1 MRHRK
6 PWTWRGCELALLW
19 SLAACSPGVEVV
31 FEPGVVARIDSTS
44 ISAAE
49 MRDFVV
55 SMPQSLRLQGLG
67 DPVRKHYLR
76 SMLAKY
82 LLVLEAKERGLD
94 TAQVVQTKVMHYWR
108 QHLVDTYRRLA
119 LVPKV
124 QVSEEEVRAY
134 FAHSGLDR
142 KRQMAGILVKED
154 STAKQI
160 YEELKAGGDFAQLA
174 AEYTIDERSAAQ
186 GGVLGFIDLKQA
198 RRLQIPDEVFRNLP
212 SGQLSPILP
221 MGTRYQ
227 IVRFLQDQP
236 VPLAEKRQQI
246 RDILYERKRL
256 EQENAEIAT
265 LARKLDVQL
274 VSEGLELLL
283 NKAALHTPVR
293 LAHLGTE
300 EVGQPLFT
308 YKGGQISLGDYL
320 NALWK
325 DLRALSGWGV
335 RDSAE
340 VVDTARELVLTP
352 ALLAEAAQRAGL
364 AETVDGQRRLQEIRT
379 EFLIKQLREEAVIDQ
394 SEASQEEARDFYDT
408 NEALFREPA
417 QYIVVEVLVETEV
430 EAAGLLRALERGA
443 PLGTLAPKHTIR
455 SGMKREEG
463 LLHLGEYERLTL
475 PRLFKAVKAAE
486 LDKITGP
493 VPVEGGYSIFRV
505 LNREGGELSPFFQV
519 EKKARALVRGQKR
532 EQLFEELI
540 DDLLDK
546 YKERLAISDSALAA
560 ALPDTFLQHHAWEA
574 PTEGE
579 FYRGP

>member
-1 MRHRK
+1 MGHRK
-6 PWTWRGCELALLW
+6 PWTWQGCELALVW
-19 SLAACSPGVEVV
+19 SLAACSPGAEVAL
-31 FEPGVVARIDSTS
+31 EPGVVARIDSTS

-55 SMPQSLRLQGLG
+55 QMPQSLRLKGQG

-76 SMLAKY
+76 SLLAKH

-94 TAQVVQTKVMHYWR
+94 TAEVVQTKVRHYWR

-119 LVPKV
+119 LVPNV

-142 KRQMAGILVKED
+142 TRQMAGILVEED

-160 YEELKAGGDFAQLA
+160 YEQLEAGGDFARLA
-174 AEYTIDERSAAQ
+174 AEYTIDERSASE
-186 GGVLGFIDLKQA
+186 GGVLGFIDLEQA
-198 RRLQIPDEVFRNLP
+198 RRLQIPAEVFRSLP
-212 SGQLSPILP
+212 SGQLSPIMP

-236 VPLAEKRQQI
+236 VPLEERRQQI

-256 EQENAEIAT
+256 EQERAEIAALT
-265 LARKLDVQL
+265 RKLDVQL
-274 VSEGLELLL
+274 VPEGVELLL
-283 NKAALHTPVR
+283 NKAALHTRVR
-293 LAHLGTE
+293 RAHLAAE
-300 EVGQPLFT
+300 EADQPLFT
-308 YKGGQISLGDYL
+308 YEGGQISLGDYL

-325 DLRALSGWGV
+325 DMRAMSGWGV

-340 VVDTARELVLTP
+340 VVNTARELVLIP

-364 AETVDGQRRLQEIRT
+364 GEMADGQQRLEEMHA
-379 EFLIKQLREEAVIDQ
+379 EFMIKQLREEAIIDQ
-394 SEASQEEARDFYDT
+394 SAASREEARDFYEN
-408 NEALFREPA
+408 NEGLFREPA

-430 EAAGLLRALERGA
+430 EAAGLLRAIERGA
-443 PLGTLAPKHTIR
+443 TLGMLAQKHTIR
-455 SGMKREEG
+455 PGMKEKDG
-463 LLHLGEYERLTL
+463 LMHLGEYERLTQ
-475 PRLFKAVKAAE
+475 PRLFKAVKAAA

-493 VPVEGGYSIFRV
+493 ERVKGGYSIFKV
-505 LNREGGELSPFFQV
+505 LNREGGELAPFFQV

-546 YKERLAISDSALAA
+546 YKERLAVSDSALEA
-560 ALPDTFLQHHAWEA
+560 ALPDAFLQRHTWEA
-574 PTEGE
+574 PTKGGGS
-579 FYRGP
+579 R

>member
-1 MRHRK
+1 MRPRK
-6 PWTWRGCELALLW
+6 PWTRRGCELALLW
-19 SLAACSPGVEVV
+19 SLAACSPGVEGIL
-31 FEPGVVARIDSTS
+31 EPGVVARIDSTS

-49 MRDFVV
+49 LRDFVV
-55 SMPQSLRLQGLG
+55 QMPRSLRLQGPG
-67 DPVRKHYLR
+67 DPVRQHYLR
-76 SMLAKY
+76 SLLAKY

-94 TAQVVQTKVMHYWR
+94 TAQVVQTKVMHHWR
-108 QHLVDTYRRLA
+108 QHLVATYRQLA
-119 LVPKV
+119 LAPKV
-124 QVSEEEVRAY
+124 QVSAEEIRAY

-142 KRQMAGILVKED
+142 KRQMAGILVEKD
-154 STAKQI
+154 STAQQI
-160 YEELKAGGDFAQLA
+160 HEELKAGGDFAQLA

-198 RRLQIPDEVFRNLP
+198 RRLQIPDEVFRSLP
-212 SGQLSPILP
+212 SGQPSPVLP

-236 VPLAEKRQQI
+236 VPLEEKRPQI
-246 RDILYERKRL
+246 REILYERKRL

-274 VSEGLELLL
+274 VPEGLELLL
-283 NKAALHTPVR
+283 HKAALHTRVR
-293 LAHLGTE
+293 LAHLAAE

-340 VVDTARELVLTP
+340 VVDTARELILTP
-352 ALLAEAAQRAGL
+352 ALLAEAAQRAGF
-364 AETVDGQRRLQEIRT
+364 AEMVDGRQRLQEIRT

-394 SEASQEEARDFYDT
+394 SEASQEEARDFYDN
-408 NEALFREPA
+408 NEELFREPA
-417 QYIVVEVLVETEV
+417 QYIVVEVLVETEA
-430 EAAGLLRALERGA
+430 EAAGLLRAIERGA
-443 PLGTLAPKHTIR
+443 SLGTLAQKHTIR
-455 SGMKREEG
+455 SGMEQEEG

-486 LDKITGP
+486 LGKITGP
-493 VPVEGGYSIFRV
+493 EPVEGGYSIFSV
-505 LNREGGELSPFFQV
+505 LNRQGGEVAAFFQV
-519 EKKARALVRGQKR
+519 ENKARALVRGQKR

-546 YKERLAISDSALAA
+546 YKDRIAVSDSALAA
-560 ALPDTFLQHHAWEA
+560 ALPDSFLQHHAGEA
-574 PTEGE
+574 PTKGE
-579 FYRGP
+579 

>member
-1 MRHRK
+1 MRPRK
-6 PWTWRGCELALLW
+6 PWTRRGCELALVW
-19 SLAACSPGVEVV
+19 SLAACSPEVEVV
-31 FEPGVVARIDSTS
+31 LEPGVVARIDSTS

-55 SMPQSLRLQGLG
+55 QMPRSLRLQGPG

-82 LLVLEAKERGLD
+82 LLVLEAQERGLD
-94 TAQVVQTKVMHYWR
+94 TAQVVQTKVMHAWR
-108 QHLVDTYRRLA
+108 QHLVATYRQLA
-119 LVPKV
+119 LAPKV
-124 QVSEEEVRAY
+124 QVSAEEVRAY

-142 KRQMAGILVKED
+142 KRQMAGILVEKD
-154 STAKQI
+154 STAQQI
-160 YEELKAGGDFAQLA
+160 YEQLQAGGDFAQLA
-174 AEYTIDERSAAQ
+174 AEYTLDERSASQ

-198 RRLQIPDEVFRNLP
+198 RRLQIPDEVFRSLP

-227 IVRFLQDQP
+227 IVRFLEDQP
-236 VPLAEKRQQI
+236 VPLEEKRQQI

-256 EQENAEIAT
+256 AQENAEIAT

-274 VSEGLELLL
+274 VSEGLDLLL
-283 NKAALHTPVR
+283 NKAALHTRVR
-293 LAHLGTE
+293 PAHLAAE

-325 DLRALSGWGV
+325 DMRALSGWGV

-340 VVDTARELVLTP
+340 VVDTARELVLIP
-352 ALLAEAAQRAGL
+352 ALLAEAAQRAGF
-364 AETVDGQRRLQEIRT
+364 AATAAGRQRLQEIRT
-379 EFLIKQLREEAVIDQ
+379 EFLIKQLREEEIIDR
-394 SEASQEEARDFYDT
+394 SEASQEEARDFYDN
-408 NEALFREPA
+408 NEELFREPA
-417 QYIVVEVLVETEV
+417 QYIVVEVLVETAV
-430 EAAGLLRALERGA
+430 EAAGLLRAIEQGA
-443 PLGTLAPKHTIR
+443 SLGTLAQKHTIR
-455 SGMKREEG
+455 PNAKEEEG

-475 PRLFKAVKAAE
+475 PRLFKAVKAAA

-493 VPVEGGYSIFRV
+493 APVEGGYSIFKV

-546 YKERLAISDSALAA
+546 YKERIAVSDSALAA
-560 ALPDTFLQHHAWEA
+560 ALPDAFLQRHAREA
-574 PTEGE
+574 STQGE
-579 FYRGP
+579 

>member
-1 MRHRK
+1 MRPRK
-6 PWTWRGCELALLW
+6 PWTGRGCELALLW
-19 SLAACSPGVEVV
+19 SLAACSPGVEIVLK
-31 FEPGVVARIDSTS
+31 PGVVARIDSTS

-49 MRDFVV
+49 LRDFVV
-55 SMPQSLRLQGLG
+55 QMPRSLRLQGPG
-67 DPVRKHYLR
+67 DPARQHYLR

-94 TAQVVQTKVMHYWR
+94 TAQVVQTKVMHHWR
-108 QHLVDTYRRLA
+108 QHLVATYRQLA
-119 LVPKV
+119 LAPKV

-142 KRQMAGILVKED
+142 KRQLAGILVEKD
-154 STAKQI
+154 STAQQI
-160 YEELKAGGDFAQLA
+160 REELEAGGDFAQLA

-186 GGVLGFIDLKQA
+186 GGVLGFIDRKQA
-198 RRLQIPDEVFRNLP
+198 RRLQIPDEVFRSLP
-212 SGQLSPILP
+212 SGQLSPVLP

-236 VPLAEKRQQI
+236 VPLAEKRPQI
-246 RDILYERKRL
+246 REILYERKRL
-256 EQENAEIAT
+256 AQENAEIAT

-274 VSEGLELLL
+274 VPEGLDLLL
-283 NKAALHTPVR
+283 HKAALHTRVR
-293 LAHLGTE
+293 LAQLGTE

-340 VVDTARELVLTP
+340 VVDTARELILIP
-352 ALLAEAAQRAGL
+352 ALLAEAAQRAGF
-364 AETVDGQRRLQEIRT
+364 AEMVDGRQRLQEIRT

-394 SEASQEEARDFYDT
+394 SEASQEEARDFYDN
-408 NEALFREPA
+408 NEELFREPA

-430 EAAGLLRALERGA
+430 EAASLLRAIERGA
-443 PLGTLAPKHTIR
+443 PLGTLAQKHTIR
-455 SGMKREEG
+455 SGMEQEEG
-463 LLHLGEYERLTL
+463 LLQLGEYERLTL

-486 LDKITGP
+486 LGKITGP
-493 VPVEGGYSIFRV
+493 EPVEGGYSIFSV
-505 LNREGGELSPFFQV
+505 LNRQGGEVAPFFQV
-519 EKKARALVRGQKR
+519 ENKARALVRGQKR

-546 YKERLAISDSALAA
+546 YKERIAVSDSALAA
-560 ALPDTFLQHHAWEA
+560 ALPDSFLQRHAWEA
-574 PTEGE
+574 PTKGE
-579 FYRGP
+579 

>member
-1 MRHRK
+1 M
-6 PWTWRGCELALLW
+6 W

-31 FEPGVVARIDSTS
+31 LEPGVVARIDSTS

-49 MRDFVV
+49 MRDFIVQ
-55 SMPQSLRLQGLG
+55 MPQSLRLQGQG
-67 DPVRKHYLR
+67 DPARKRYLR

-94 TAQVVQTKVMHYWR
+94 TAEVVQTKVMHYWR
-108 QHLVDTYRRLA
+108 QHLVDTYRQLA
-119 LVPKV
+119 LAPNV
-124 QVSEEEVRAY
+124 QVSEEEVGAY

-142 KRQMAGILVKED
+142 KRQMAGILVEED

-160 YEELKAGGDFAQLA
+160 YEQLEAGGDFAQLA
-174 AEYTIDERSAAQ
+174 AEYTIDERSASQ
-186 GGVLGFIDLKQA
+186 GGILGFIDLEQA
-198 RRLQIPDEVFRNLP
+198 RRLQIPDEVFRSLP
-212 SGQLSPILP
+212 SGPLSPILP

-256 EQENAEIAT
+256 EQESAEIAT

-274 VSEGLELLL
+274 VPEGLDILLD
-283 NKAALHTPVR
+283 KAALHTRVR
-293 LAHLGTE
+293 LAHLTDE

-325 DLRALSGWGV
+325 DMRALSGWGV

-340 VVDTARELVLTP
+340 VIDTARELVLMP

-364 AETVDGQRRLQEIRT
+364 EEMADGQQRLAEIRT
-379 EFLIKQLREEAVIDQ
+379 EFMIKQLRQEEVIDQ
-394 SEASQEEARDFYDT
+394 SEASQEEARDFYDD
-408 NEALFREPA
+408 NEELFREPA

-430 EAAGLLRALERGA
+430 EAAGLLRAIAQGA
-443 PLGTLAPKHTIR
+443 TLGMLAQKHTIR
-455 SGMKREEG
+455 PDMKKEDG

-475 PRLFKAVKAAE
+475 PRLFKAVKAAN
-486 LDKITGP
+486 LNKITGP
-493 VPVEGGYSIFRV
+493 EYVGGGYSIFKV
-505 LNREGGELSPFFQV
+505 LNRQGGELSLFFQV

-532 EQLFEELI
+532 EQFFEDLI

-546 YKERLAISDSALAA
+546 YEERIAVSDSALAA
-560 ALPDTFLQHHAWEA
+560 ALPDAFLQRHAWEA
-574 PTEGE
+574 PTKGE
-579 FYRGP
+579 

>member
-1 MRHRK
+1 M
-6 PWTWRGCELALLW
+6 W

-31 FEPGVVARIDSTS
+31 LEPGVVARIDSTS

-55 SMPQSLRLQGLG
+55 QMPQSLRLRGQG
-67 DPVRKHYLR
+67 DPARKRYLR

-94 TAQVVQTKVMHYWR
+94 TAEVVQTKVMHYWR
-108 QHLVDTYRRLA
+108 QHLVDTYRQLA
-119 LVPKV
+119 LVPNV

-142 KRQMAGILVKED
+142 KRQMAGILVEED

-160 YEELKAGGDFAQLA
+160 YEQLEAGGDFAQLA
-174 AEYTIDERSAAQ
+174 AEYTIDERSASQ
-186 GGVLGFIDLKQA
+186 GGILGFIDLEQA
-198 RRLQIPDEVFRNLP
+198 RRLQIPDEVFRSLP

-256 EQENAEIAT
+256 EQERAEIAT

-274 VSEGLELLL
+274 VPEGLEILLD
-283 NKAALHTPVR
+283 KAALHTRVR
-293 LAHLGTE
+293 LAHLTDE

-325 DLRALSGWGV
+325 DMRALSGWGV

-340 VVDTARELVLTP
+340 VIDTARELVLMP

-364 AETVDGQRRLQEIRT
+364 EEMRDGQQRLAEIRT
-379 EFLIKQLREEAVIDQ
+379 EFMIKQLRQEEVIDQ
-394 SEASQEEARDFYDT
+394 SEASQEEARDFYDD
-408 NEALFREPA
+408 NEELFREPA

-430 EAAGLLRALERGA
+430 EAAGLLRAIAQGA
-443 PLGTLAPKHTIR
+443 TLGMLAQKHTIR
-455 SGMKREEG
+455 PGMKKEDG

-475 PRLFKAVKAAE
+475 PRLFKAVKAAD
-486 LDKITGP
+486 LNKITGP
-493 VPVEGGYSIFRV
+493 EHVEGGYSIFKV
-505 LNREGGELSPFFQV
+505 LNHQGGELSPFFQV

-532 EQLFEELI
+532 EQLFEDLI

-546 YKERLAISDSALAA
+546 YEERIAVSDSALAA
-560 ALPDTFLQHHAWEA
+560 ALPDAFLQRHAGEA
-574 PTEGE
+574 PTKGE
-579 FYRGP
+579 

>member
-1 MRHRK
+1 M
-6 PWTWRGCELALLW
+6 W

-31 FEPGVVARIDSTS
+31 LEPGVVARIDSTS

-55 SMPQSLRLQGLG
+55 QMPQSLRLQGQG
-67 DPVRKHYLR
+67 DPARKRYLR

-108 QHLVDTYRRLA
+108 QHLVDTYRQLA
-119 LVPKV
+119 LAPNV

-142 KRQMAGILVKED
+142 KRQMAGILVEED

-160 YEELKAGGDFAQLA
+160 YEQLEAGGDFAQLA
-174 AEYTIDERSAAQ
+174 AEYTVDERSASQ
-186 GGVLGFIDLKQA
+186 GGILGFIDLEQA
-198 RRLQIPDEVFRNLP
+198 RRLQIPDEVFRSLP

-256 EQENAEIAT
+256 EQESAETAT

-274 VSEGLELLL
+274 VPEGLDILLD
-283 NKAALHTPVR
+283 KAALHTRVR
-293 LAHLGTE
+293 LAHLTDE

-308 YKGGQISLGDYL
+308 YKGGQIALGDYL

-325 DLRALSGWGV
+325 DMRALSGWGV

-340 VVDTARELVLTP
+340 VIGTARELVLMP

-364 AETVDGQRRLQEIRT
+364 EEMADGQQRLAEIRT
-379 EFLIKQLREEAVIDQ
+379 EFMIKQLRQEEVIDQ
-394 SEASQEEARDFYDT
+394 SEASQEEARDFYDD
-408 NEALFREPA
+408 NEELFREPA

-430 EAAGLLRALERGA
+430 EAAGLLRAIAQGA
-443 PLGTLAPKHTIR
+443 TLGMLAQKHTIR
-455 SGMKREEG
+455 PDMKKEDG

-475 PRLFKAVKAAE
+475 PRLFKAVKAAD
-486 LDKITGP
+486 LNKITGP
-493 VPVEGGYSIFRV
+493 EHVEGGYSIFKV
-505 LNREGGELSPFFQV
+505 LNRQGGELSPFFQV

-532 EQLFEELI
+532 EQLFEDLI

-546 YKERLAISDSALAA
+546 YKERIAVSDSALAA
-560 ALPDTFLQHHAWEA
+560 ALPDAFLQRHAWEA
-574 PTEGE
+574 PTKGE
-579 FYRGP
+579 

>member
-1 MRHRK
+1 M
-6 PWTWRGCELALLW
+6 W

-31 FEPGVVARIDSTS
+31 LEPGVVARIDSTS

-55 SMPQSLRLQGLG
+55 QMPQSLRLQGQG
-67 DPVRKHYLR
+67 DPARKRYLR

-108 QHLVDTYRRLA
+108 QHLVDTYRQLA
-119 LVPKV
+119 LAPNV

-142 KRQMAGILVKED
+142 KRQMAGILVEED

-160 YEELKAGGDFAQLA
+160 YEQLEAGEDFAQLA
-174 AEYTIDERSAAQ
+174 AEYTIDERSASQ
-186 GGVLGFIDLKQA
+186 GGILGFIDLEQA
-198 RRLQIPDEVFRNLP
+198 RRLQIPDEVFRSLP

-256 EQENAEIAT
+256 EQERAEIAT

-274 VSEGLELLL
+274 VPEGLDILLD
-283 NKAALHTPVR
+283 KAALHTRVR
-293 LAHLGTE
+293 LAHLTDE

-308 YKGGQISLGDYL
+308 YDGGQIALGDYL

-325 DLRALSGWGV
+325 DMRALSGWGV

-340 VVDTARELVLTP
+340 VIDTARELVLMP

-364 AETVDGQRRLQEIRT
+364 EEMADGQQRLAEIRT
-379 EFLIKQLREEAVIDQ
+379 EFMIKQLRQEEVIDQ
-394 SEASQEEARDFYDT
+394 SEASQEEARDFYDD
-408 NEALFREPA
+408 NEELFREPA

-430 EAAGLLRALERGA
+430 EAAGLLRAIAQGA
-443 PLGTLAPKHTIR
+443 TLGMLAQKHTIR
-455 SGMKREEG
+455 PGMKKEDG

-475 PRLFKAVKAAE
+475 PRLFKAVKAAD
-486 LDKITGP
+486 LNKITGP
-493 VPVEGGYSIFRV
+493 EHVEGGYSIFKV
-505 LNREGGELSPFFQV
+505 LNRQGGELSPFFQV

-532 EQLFEELI
+532 EQFFEDLI

-546 YKERLAISDSALAA
+546 YKERIAVSDSALAA
-560 ALPDTFLQHHAWEA
+560 ALPDAFLQRHAWEA
-574 PTEGE
+574 PTKGE
-579 FYRGP
+579 